1 MLRIDRHGRT
11 GLRTML
17 VATLVI
23 ATGVVAPA
31 RAEAPAVTALTDAPA
46 PAMDRTR
53 LNARV
58 FDRVWEET
66 RRNYYDPGLNGV
78 DWNAARER
86 YRPEAI
92 AARDERSLYV
102 VLRTMMRLLDDDHA
116 GVSQPS
122 AVRRREAMRQRRAV
136 MGLTLFAED
145 DGVWR
150 VDQVRAGSPAQEAGV
165 ELGWRLQRIDG
176 RPWGPEIE
184 VTEGLPVLLDMTDA
198 AGQAR
203 AVSVL
208 PREMDPAP
216 PFSIDRS
223 RDGAAVI
230 RVESFEAGLG
240 RWMGRQLAALPAGTD
255 VILDLRANPG
265 GRLTEAD
272 AVLSCFLKASQP
284 WAQRTGRT
292 GRRVVLRTSGG
303 CGGGAPYAMDVA
315 VLIDKASRS
324 AAELTPAA
332 LQEARRATVIGE
344 RSAGAVLI
352 SQDQSLP
359 DGGQLT
365 LSRADFVTTGGV
377 RLEKRGVTPD
387 ILAVRTLEDRRAG
400 RDPALDAALA
410 ALRAN

>member
-1 MLRIDRHGRT
+1 MLRIDRQGRK
-11 GLRTML
+11 GLRAVL
-17 VATLVI
+17 VATLVV
-23 ATGVVAPA
+23 ATSVVAPA
-31 RAEAPAVTALTDAPA
+31 WAEAPVVTVGADAPA
-46 PAMDRTR
+46 PVVDRSR
-53 LNARV
+53 MNARV

-66 RRNYYDPGLNGV
+66 KRNYYDPALHGV
-78 DWNAARER
+78 DWNAARDR
-86 YRPEAI
+86 HRPQAV
-92 AARDERSLYV
+92 AAPDERSLYV

-136 MGLTLFAED
+136 MGLTLFPED

-184 VTEGLPVLLDMTDA
+184 VTEGLPVLLDMTDD

-208 PREMDPAP
+208 PREMDPSP

-223 RDGAAVI
+223 RDGVAVI

-240 RWMGRQLAALPAGTD
+240 RWMGQQLAALPTGTD

-265 GRLTEAD
+265 GRLAEAD

-284 WAQRTGRT
+284 WAQRTGRS

-303 CGGGAPYAMDVA
+303 CGGGAPYDMDVA
-315 VLIDKASRS
+315 VLIDQASRS

-332 LQEARRATVIGE
+332 LQESRRATVIGE

-387 ILAVRTLEDRRAG
+387 IVAVRTLDDRRAG
-400 RDPALDAALA
+400 RDPAMDAAVA
-410 ALRAN
+410 MLRGV

>member
-1 MLRIDRHGRT
+1 
-11 GLRTML
+11 ML